1 MSAHG
6 TAGPLP
12 ITRKSQPN
20 PVAARSYRGQR
31 WHVAF
36 NIALALV
43 LVATL
48 GLGAWRAT
56 DGFQGIGNGGDD
68 PGPGG
73 NTAFAPET
81 RVFTPEA
88 EEATPD
94 LPLVPTAAEC
104 TVTPLTIDQ
113 VLWYVEDP
121 GAASRYRSP
130 EDVATPDPAS
140 SAPEATIAPDGTIDD
155 SEQPVMAATPP
166 DAFTNSLAADFE
178 PGAASPD
185 QLAAIAS
192 VQRMWMACVLADSPF
207 QRWALESPAL
217 VAEQVNMLLPNYAS
231 EDDARAIL
239 QGVQETGK
247 LMPSDDFWKQPN
259 ASYQMLTS
267 QGYPTG
273 GSLALI
279 EADNAEA
286 WTNDG
291 REFWVT
297 YSSYTQD
304 GTLERD
310 GNLSA
315 VYTPESDE
323 PTRVPGLDA
332 NGGCNRFGV
341 TWFPD
346 RGDLLISYYPHCG

>member
-1 MSAHG
+1 
-6 TAGPLP
+6 
-12 ITRKSQPN
+12 
-20 PVAARSYRGQR
+20 
-31 WHVAF
+31 VAF
-36 NIALALV
+36 NIALALI

-88 EEATPD
+88 EEATPEAT
-94 LPLVPTAAEC
+94 LPLLPTADEC
-104 TVTPLTIDQ
+104 TVAPLTVDE
-113 VLWYVEDP
+113 VLWYIDNP
-121 GAASRYRSP
+121 GEAARNR
-130 EDVATPDPAS
+130 TL
-140 SAPEATIAPDGTIDD
+140 
-155 SEQPVMAATPP
+155 AATPQ
-166 DAFTNSLAADFE
+166 DAATDAATPTNDEVLATANAFM
-178 PGAASPD
+178 PGPASPD
-185 QLAAIAS
+185 QLAAMAS
-192 VQRMWMACVLADSPF
+192 VQRIWMACVLADSPF

-291 REFWVT
+291 REVWVT

-323 PTRVPGLDA
+323 STRVPGLDA